1 VKLRVE
7 GSSQVPGSA
16 VIVEP
21 KLAVPESVGSEDT
34 YGGKLVAMVE
44 KAKNVCSP

>member
-16 VIVEP
+16 VIVDP

-34 YGGKLVAMVE
+34 YGGTLVAIVE
-44 KAKNVCSP
+44 SAKIVCTP